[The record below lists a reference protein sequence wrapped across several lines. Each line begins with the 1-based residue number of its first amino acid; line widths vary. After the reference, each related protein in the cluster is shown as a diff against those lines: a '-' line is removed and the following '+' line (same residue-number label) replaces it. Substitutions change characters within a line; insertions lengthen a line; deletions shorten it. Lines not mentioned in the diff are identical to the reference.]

1 MIVVKRDEEI
11 LFKGI
16 EVAKP
21 LGYSDPSCTLRKHV
35 DDDETINAQGMRYSM
50 QGMSLV
56 HRKCVLPLHTN
67 VCNFYKLLLMR
78 NLLDSKTHTLTCVI

>member
-35 DDDETINAQGMRYSM
+35 DDNEKKKVQQKHMVKTTHFNARGMRYSM
-50 QGMSLV
+50 QGMSLLY
-56 HRKCVLPLHTN
+56 RKCVLPLHTN
-67 VCNFYKLLLMR
+67 VCKFYKLF
-78 NLLDSKTHTLTCVI
+78 VGA

>member
-35 DDDETINAQGMRYSM
+35 DDNEKKKVQ
-50 QGMSLV
+50 Q
-56 HRKCVLPLHTN
+56 
-67 VCNFYKLLLMR
+67 
-78 NLLDSKTHTLTCVI
+78 KTHGQNYTL